1 MLKFCSTLLGIAEPA
16 FIIFLILF
24 GGGMG
29 ALVPIEDAREMLSS
43 EGIVWLGSYDL
54 YVFLPFVCGE
64 GVAGAPVPP

>member
-1 MLKFCSTLLGIAEPA
+1 
-16 FIIFLILF
+16 
-24 GGGMG
+24 MG

-43 EGIVWLGSYDL
+43 EGIVRLGSYDL